1 MSPSRSR
8 KPQARFNPFLA
19 GLLVV
24 LAVVG
29 VVATLDL
36 TGVTNSGLSRLFRQR
51 EVLADPN
58 MVGVIMPTRVLEP
71 GHMIGRA
78 DLWDA
83 RAKRLNKVPMD
94 KDFVKENHYATGL
107 NQVKGRVL
115 AQPKLPN
122 DPFQLDDFLPRDSPA
137 GLVGLVPEGM
147 RLVPVPADKVSGLEA
162 LGFQDHFD
170 LYVNDAVS
178 QKLLETARK
187 LLAAREHVSDED
199 QLRLAQAESTLRQR
213 LLAQNG
219 SVLRQADPSSKSKER
234 KVSVALHPDDVEA
247 LLAALDDGST
257 IYCIA
262 RSPEEARQTER
273 VSVAAPDPME
283 VLSWL
288 YEDRSDVEFISGSDR
303 QVVSIPKARN

>member
-1 MSPSRSR
+1 MSPSRAR
-8 KPQARFNPFLA
+8 KSNARFNPFLA
-19 GLLVV
+19 GLLVL
-24 LAVVG
+24 LAIIG
-29 VVATLDL
+29 VAATLEL
-36 TGVTNSGLSRLFRQR
+36 TGVARLGLGKLFNRN
-51 EVLADPN
+51 EAVAAN
-58 MVGVIMPTRVLEP
+58 MVHVLLPNRVLEP
-71 GHMIGRA
+71 GHMLGRG
-78 DLWDA
+78 DLWDPKA
-83 RAKRLNKVPMD
+83 GRLRLMPMERPLVEEGH
-94 KDFVKENHYATGL
+94 FATGVD
-107 NQVKGRVL
+107 QIRGRVL
-115 AQPKLPN
+115 AKSKSPN
-122 DPFQLDDFLPRDSPA
+122 DPFQPGDFLPKGSPA
-137 GLVGLVPEGM
+137 GLVGLVPSGM
-147 RLVPVPADKVSGLEA
+147 RLVPVPVDKVSGLEA
-162 LGFQDHFD
+162 LGYQDHFD
-170 LYVNDAVS
+170 LYVNDAIS

-283 VLSWL
+283 VLSWV

-303 QVVSIPKARN
+303 QIVSIPKARN